1 MGAAA
6 GARGGTSNQQWRAG
20 TGNQQWHDNNTLPM
34 DTIAQMQAILDEHGQ
49 QMPDNVYL
57 ELSNLTRSLYS
68 QVNEMASNQ
77 VAQAGRR
84 VQEIAPW
91 SAGRQIGRFQYV
103 FTVPATVS
111 SVTDIDLRNVFDY
124 GLGGPGHRYFW
135 YRTSADGPY
144 ITLPMHL
151 TSVDSEL
158 EVDESTWLSMFDA
171 HTVADIIDGGVT
183 MSYGEHNLSSDLHAN
198 TERD

>member
-1 MGAAA
+1 
-6 GARGGTSNQQWRAG
+6 
-20 TGNQQWHDNNTLPM
+20 M

-68 QVNEMASNQ
+68 QVSELNTNQ
-77 VAQAGRR
+77 AARAERR
-84 VQEIAPW
+84 VQDIAPW
-91 SAGRQIGRFQYV
+91 SVVGQTGRFHYT
-103 FTVPATVS
+103 FAVPAIVRST
-111 SVTDIDLRNVFDY
+111 TDVDLRDVYDY
-124 GLGGPGHRYFW
+124 GLGGIGHRYFW

-158 EVDESTWLSMFDA
+158 EADQSTWLSMFDA
-171 HTVADIIDGGVT
+171 HTGADIIDGGVT
-183 MSYGEHNLSSDLHAN
+183 MSYGEHNLSSDLRAIHDTRYPLSRTRRAG
-198 TERD
+198 DILQF